1 MRLNIDIDDDLMREA
16 LSVTRFKTRR
26 EVIEE
31 GLELL
36 IRKSQEK
43 MLDLKG
49 TLRKEDLENLRR
61 DESGILS

>member
-1 MRLNIDIDDDLMREA
+1 MRLNIDIDDDLVREA
-16 LSVTRFKTRR
+16 LSVTGFKTRR

>member
-16 LSVTRFKTRR
+16 LSVTGFKTRR

>member
-49 TLRKEDLENLRR
+49 MLRKEDLENLRR

>member
-16 LSVTRFKTRR
+16 LSVTGFKTRR

-49 TLRKEDLENLRR
+49 MLRKEDLENLRR

>member
-1 MRLNIDIDDDLMREA
+1 MRLNIDSDDDLVREA
-16 LSVTRFKTRR
+16 LSVTGFKTRR

-49 TLRKEDLENLRR
+49 MVRKEDLENLRR